1 MNSLNRIS
9 IKTRLTLYAAIIF
22 LSVITLLISVVIS
35 MNRMSEIANTI
46 YQHPFQVS
54 NAAGSAQ
61 ISELRMNKAVKNAIL
76 AVNQY
81 DLNQAISLYNQEEAK
96 VYTNLDIVKKLILGE
111 QGSAL
116 ERDTRRDFTAWSG
129 KIDQELRLI
138 KAGNQTDAL
147 KTLDTESNLQFNQLG
162 LQFDELNQY
171 ARQKADDL
179 ISVYN
184 NQKQWTF
191 VFISGMF
198 LAVGVLILTITG
210 ILLRSVMVSI
220 NLLNSNMAEIVS
232 TGRIAKQEP
241 FGNDEITKMHR
252 NYNIMLDSLQSQLWQ
267 KKGQNLLQAQLAGDL
282 ELEEIASRAVDFVAA
297 YLNAGL
303 GVLYLVHKDEKIL
316 KQQAAYALVD
326 REELFKE
333 YQWGEGVVGQ
343 VARQAA
349 PILLKNIGNNE
360 KVIQTGT
367 TIEPPLNTYTSPII
381 YEQEVLG
388 VLEIASHELIGTSQQ
403 EFFNAACGITASY
416 LFSCSQKRRIA
427 DFLTQTQDAN
437 NKLTMQSLELEA
449 MNRELEEGQ
458 RQLEIHANQLQ
469 QNNFEVKAKNSELE
483 SIQRALVEKNK
494 QIEYANRYKTEFLTN
509 MSHELRTPLNSI
521 ILLSKMLGKN
531 KRNNLSPED
540 LKKSAIIYA
549 AGNELLELINN
560 ILDLSKIESGKQ
572 EVRLETFQTEEFVQS
587 YKDKF
592 DSLALEK
599 GLSFIICDE
608 LKTTIQTDS
617 GKLNQVITNLLA
629 NAFKFTTQGEV
640 KLSVTASGNLEFPL
654 KIEVSDTGIGI
665 PADQQQAIFEQ
676 FRQVDG
682 TISRQYGGTG
692 LGLSISKSLVD
703 LLGGKLEVISQEG
716 QGSTLTILLPS
727 GGHAVQPL
735 SRSKIIP
742 PSRFED
748 DQNNLQDGDRIVLV
762 IEDDAYFCEKLKE
775 YINQTGFKMLAAMT
789 GQAGLSL
796 AEKYK
801 LEGIILDLGLPDVNG
816 AEVLYHLKSNALTRS
831 IPVHILSVEDSSA
844 HYFLQRQGA
853 VGFTT
858 KSPAGLEDIKEVM
871 STILR
876 VVEKKPKYLLIV
888 EDREEER
895 QALFELIDNGYVRAK
910 GVTTAAEAI
919 NELSTG
925 QYDALVL
932 DLFLEEGS
940 GWDVCRFVKENR
952 LRVPVIIYTAKE
964 LEEWETQ
971 ELEKYSDSIVIKTA
985 YSQGR
990 LLEEVSLFLHKV
1002 AKVRTNTALNE
1013 DRGESFR
1020 NKKVLICDDDAKNMF
1035 SLACLIEESGAKV
1048 IEAYNGL
1055 EALAALEAL
1064 KREQQV
1070 DLILMD
1076 IMMPVMDGME
1086 AIKRIREDKALRDIP
1101 IIAITAKAM
1110 KGDKEVFLEAGA
1122 NDYISKPID
1131 YDILEKLLRVWLV
1144 RNQ

>member
-1 MNSLNRIS
+1 MNYLNRIS
-9 IKTRLTLYAAIIF
+9 IKTRLTLYVVIIF
-22 LSVITLLISVVIS
+22 VSVVALLISVMIS
-35 MNRMSEIANTI
+35 MNRMSEIANSI
-46 YQHPFQVS
+46 YQHPLQVS
-54 NAAGSAQ
+54 NAADSAQ
-61 ISELRMNKAVKNAIL
+61 ISELRMNKAVKNALL
-76 AVNQY
+76 ATSQY
-81 DLNQAISLYNQEEAK
+81 DINQAISSYNQEEAE
-96 VYTNLDIVKKLILGE
+96 VYTNLDIVKRLILGE

-116 ERDTRRDFTAWSG
+116 ERDTRRNFVDWSG

-147 KTLDTESNLQFNQLG
+147 KTLDTESNLQFSQLG

-179 ISVYN
+179 IAVYN

-191 VFISGMF
+191 IFISGMS

-210 ILLRSVMVSI
+210 LLLRSVMVSI
-220 NLLNSNMAEIVS
+220 NLLNNNMAEIVA
-232 TGRIAKQEP
+232 TGRIAKQEA

-282 ELEEIASRAVDFVAA
+282 ELEEIAGRAVNFVAT
-297 YLNAGL
+297 YLNAGM
-303 GVLYLVHKDEKIL
+303 GVLYMVHKDERIL
-316 KQQAAYALVD
+316 KQQAAYAMVD
-326 REELFKE
+326 RGELFKE
-333 YQWGEGVVGQ
+333 YQWGEGIVGQ
-343 VARQAA
+343 VALQAS
-349 PILLKNIGNNE
+349 PILLKNIRKNE
-360 KVIQTGT
+360 KIIQTGT
-367 TIEPPLNTYTSPII
+367 TVEPPLNTYTYPII

-388 VLEIASHELIGTSQQ
+388 VLEIASHELIGPSQQ
-403 EFFNAACGITASY
+403 EFLNAACGLIASY
-416 LFSCSQKRRIA
+416 LFSCSQKRIIA
-427 DFLTQTQDAN
+427 DYLTQAQEAN

-483 SIQRALVEKNK
+483 SIQRALVEKNQ
-494 QIEYANRYKTEFLTN
+494 QIEHANRYKSEFLTN
-509 MSHELRTPLNSI
+509 MSHELRTPLNSV

-531 KRNNLSPED
+531 KRNNLSEED
-540 LKKSAIIYA
+540 IKKTAIIYA

-560 ILDLSKIESGKQ
+560 ILDLAKIESGKQ
-572 EVRLETFQTEEFVQS
+572 EVHLETFQTEEFVHS

-592 DSLALEK
+592 DLLAQEK

-617 GKLNQVITNLLA
+617 GKLNQVVTNLLA

-640 KLSVTASGNLEFPL
+640 KLSVAASGNPEFPL
-654 KIEVSDTGIGI
+654 KIEVRDTGIGI
-665 PADQQQAIFEQ
+665 PADQQQTIFEQ

-692 LGLSISKSLVD
+692 LGLSISKSLVE
-703 LLGGKLEVISQEG
+703 LLGGKLELISQEG
-716 QGSTLTILLPS
+716 EGSTLTVLLPLGS
-727 GGHAVQPL
+727 NAVRPL
-735 SRSKIIP
+735 LTRSKKIIP
-742 PSRFED
+742 SSQLED
-748 DQNNLQDGDRIVLV
+748 DRSNLQAGDRIVLV

-789 GQAGLSL
+789 GHAGLSM
-796 AEKYK
+796 AEEYK
-801 LEGIILDLGLPDVNG
+801 PVGIILDLGLPDING
-816 AEVLYHLKSNALTRS
+816 AEVLYHLKSNAQTRS
-831 IPVHILSVEDSSA
+831 IPVHILSGEDSSG

-895 QALFELIDNGYVRAK
+895 QALFELIDNGYVKAK
-910 GVTTAAEAI
+910 GVRTAAEAI
-919 NELSTG
+919 KELSTG
-925 QYDALVL
+925 QYDAMVL

-940 GWDVCRFVKENR
+940 GWEVCRFVKDNR

-964 LEEWETQ
+964 LQEWETR

-1002 AKVRTNTALNE
+1002 AKVRTNTTLNE
-1013 DRGESFR
+1013 ELGESFR

-1035 SLACLIEESGAKV
+1035 SLACLIEDFGAKV
-1048 IEAYNGL
+1048 IEAYNGR
-1055 EALAALEAL
+1055 EALEAL
-1064 KREQQV
+1064 EHETKV

-1086 AIKRIREDKALRDIP
+1086 AIKRIRADKILRDIP